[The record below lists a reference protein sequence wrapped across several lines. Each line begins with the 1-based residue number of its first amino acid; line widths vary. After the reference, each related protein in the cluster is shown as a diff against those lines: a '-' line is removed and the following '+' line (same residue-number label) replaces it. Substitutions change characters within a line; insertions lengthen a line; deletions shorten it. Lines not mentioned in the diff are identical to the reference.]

1 MKNWF
6 HNLKNRMQLWM
17 YGRYGQDEL
26 SICLAWVSFA
36 ILIIGMFVPILYPL
50 AFIPLVWSLFRCFS
64 KNTHKRQQERYAYL
78 RFKNKIKAAFRIRKR
93 MWQERKTH
101 KYYKCPSCKTW
112 LRVPKGKGKIKITC
126 SKCKTEI
133 TKKT

>member
-1 MKNWF
+1 MKQF
-6 HNLKNRMQLWM
+6 FQKITNRIRIWM

-26 SICLAWVSFA
+26 STCLAWVSFA

-64 KNTHKRQQERYAYL
+64 KNTYRRQQERYAYL